1 MHYFELTTTAYL
13 LKNIAFNEVN
23 EKIAQLI
30 NKAML
35 NDECLTIKHEENK
48 FKNYVFD
55 SLYPREEDK
64 IYKADKIYVFRIRSL
79 EEYFINKIKQLF
91 PNTTTD
97 YFKVITG
104 EIKKYEQRPIK
115 ELYTI
120 TPALATIGKNIYWIP
135 GDDIKVLIERMNAN
149 LFKKYKSYFEVSL
162 NEEQLFFE
170 KIKILNRKP
179 LVYKYKNTNLFGNK
193 FKIAINDDEISQK
206 LAFMTLGV
214 GLLGKNSTIGMG
226 FCIEGGV
233 EFGK

>member
-1 MHYFELTTTAYL
+1 MHYFELTTTVYL
-13 LKNIAFNEVN
+13 LKNVAFNEVN

-35 NDECLTIKHEENK
+35 SDRELAVKHKVNQ

-55 SLYPREEDK
+55 SLYPREQDK
-64 IYKADKIYVFRIRSL
+64 IYKAGKIYVFRIRSL
-79 EEYFINKIKQLF
+79 EEYFITKIKELF
-91 PNTTTD
+91 AQVTTD
-97 YFKVITG
+97 YFKVIAG

-115 ELYTI
+115 ELYTV

-149 LFKKYKSYFEVSL
+149 LFKKYKSYFGISL

-170 KIKILNRKP
+170 RIKILNKKP

-206 LAFMTLGV
+206 LAFVTLGI
-214 GLLGKNSTIGMG
+214 GLLEKNSTIGMG
-226 FCIEGGV
+226 FCIEGR
-233 EFGK
+233 F

>member
-13 LKNIAFNEVN
+13 LKNISFNEVN

-30 NKAML
+30 NKTML
-35 NDECLTIKHEENK
+35 KDEKLAIKHEENK

-55 SLYPREEDK
+55 SLYPREKDK
-64 IYKADKIYVFRIRSL
+64 IYKAGKIYIFRIRSL
-79 EEYFINKIKQLF
+79 EEDFINKIKQLF

-97 YFKVITG
+97 YFKVVAG
-104 EIKKYEQRPIK
+104 EIKKQEQRPIK
-115 ELYTI
+115 ELYTV

-135 GDDIKVLIERMNAN
+135 NDDIKILIERMNSN
-149 LFKKYKSYFEVSL
+149 LFKKYKNYFGVSL

-170 KIKILNRKP
+170 KIKVLNKKP

-214 GLLGKNSTIGMG
+214 GLLEKNSTIGMG
-226 FCIEGGV
+226 FCIERRI
-233 EFGK
+233 